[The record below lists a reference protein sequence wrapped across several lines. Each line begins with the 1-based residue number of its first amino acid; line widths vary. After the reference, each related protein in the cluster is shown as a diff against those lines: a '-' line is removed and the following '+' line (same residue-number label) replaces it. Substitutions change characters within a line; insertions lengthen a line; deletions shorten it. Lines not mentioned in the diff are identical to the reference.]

1 MKKRSLLAPIIFA
14 SLALIPLPLSAQYSG
29 LGKDNLDPAILKRY
43 APTPLP
49 PSVTRPIESILDVR
63 SPGLGMVT
71 PDGKKLFFTWGI
83 TGTVQVWRLDGAQK
97 FPVQVTGGQEA
108 TTIAGLTP
116 DGKYLLLSRDRQGE
130 ENPGLYLQSTDGG
143 ALEVIQH
150 TPKVQTALQ
159 YVDDNSRVIYF
170 SANDIKPDSYTI
182 YRYDLQTKQKTQISG
197 GDGIWWIADV
207 FVNPQTGDR
216 EKFLFAKATGSQSR
230 EYYEFDAKTKTTTP
244 MLGQNEQ
251 EDYSVQYGVNVN
263 EYLVLTPKFGEFRRL
278 YSYKNNKFIPIT
290 PELKADIASFDIDD
304 RRQRILYSI
313 NDGGYARLKAIA
325 ANTLKEIS
333 LPQFDN
339 ADHIRIGLT
348 TRNSRFTTI
357 GVETAKAP
365 RLSYVYDWQTN
376 KLTQW
381 VLPSTP
387 EIDTSKFTAAKLETY
402 TTRDGTAIPMFV
414 YRSSQCQNTAQN
426 LLAKPCPV
434 IVNFHGGP
442 EGQSIPGFNRYA
454 QLFVNAGFIFAEP
467 NVRGSEG
474 YGKTWLNADNGRDR
488 LKVIT
493 DIEDASIYIRKN
505 WQVNGLTPKIGILGG
520 SYGGYAALMGMSK
533 FAGSYDAGVSN
544 VGISNLLTFLTNTAP
559 YRRILRI
566 SEYGDPVKDRQAL
579 IDLSPV
585 TYSDRIKA
593 PLLIIQGANDPR
605 VPVGEAIQIQK
616 LLEQKK
622 IPSQLVIFPD
632 EGHGSSKRSNQVLE
646 IGYTLDFF
654 KKYLQN

>member
-1 MKKRSLLAPIIFA
+1 MNKRSQLLSIIFA
-14 SLALIPLPLSAQYSG
+14 SLTFSSLPAHAQYSG
-29 LGKDNLDPAILKRY
+29 LGKDSLDPAILKRY
-43 APTPLP
+43 APPTLP
-49 PSVTRPIESILDVR
+49 PNITRPIESMLDVR

-71 PDGKKLFFTWGI
+71 PDGKRMFFTWGI

-97 FPVQVTGGQEA
+97 FPSQVTGGQDA
-108 TTIAGLTP
+108 TTIAGMTP

-130 ENPGLYLQSTDGG
+130 ENAGLYLQSSNGG
-143 ALEVIQH
+143 ELEVIQH
-150 TPKVQTALQ
+150 LAGVRTSLQ
-159 YVDDNSRVIYF
+159 YIDNDSRTIYF
-170 SANDIKPDSYTI
+170 SANDIKPDSYVI
-182 YRYDLQTKQKTQISG
+182 YRYDLQTKKKVQISG
-197 GDGIWWIADV
+197 GDGVWWIADV

-230 EYYEFDAKTKTTTP
+230 EYYEFDVKTRQTTP
-244 MLGQNEQ
+244 LLGQNEQ
-251 EDYSVQYGVNVN
+251 QEYEVSYGVTAAD
-263 EYLVLTPKFGEFRRL
+263 YLVLTPKFSEFRRL
-278 YSYKNNKFIPIT
+278 YRYKDKKFTPIT
-290 PELKADIASFDIDD
+290 PELKADVASFDIDD

-313 NDGGYARLKAIA
+313 NDGGYTRLKAIA
-325 ANTLKEIS
+325 ANNFEAID
-333 LPQFDN
+333 LPQFAN
-339 ADHIRIGLT
+339 ADHIYTGST
-348 TRNSRFTTI
+348 TRNGRFTTM

-365 RLSYVYDWQTN
+365 RLSYVYDWKTQ

-387 EIDTSKFTAAKLETY
+387 EIDTSKFTAAKLENY
-402 TTRDGTAIPMFV
+402 TTRDGTKIPMFV
-414 YRSSQCQNTAQN
+414 YRSPNCEITAQDPPE
-426 LLAKPCPV
+426 KPCPV
-434 IVNFHGGP
+434 IVHFHGGP
-442 EGQSIPGFNRYA
+442 EGQSKTGFNRYA
-454 QLFVNAGFIFAEP
+454 QLFVNAGFVFVEP

-488 LKVIT
+488 LKVVT

-505 WQVNGLTPKIGILGG
+505 WQINNITPKIGILGG
-520 SYGGYAALMGMSK
+520 SYGGYSALMGMSK
-533 FAGSYDAGVSN
+533 FAGSYDAGVSI
-544 VGISNLLTFLTNTAP
+544 VGISNLITFLNNTAP

-605 VPVGEAIQIQK
+605 VPVGEALQIQK
-616 LLEQKK
+616 ILEQKK
-622 IPSQLVIFPD
+622 VPSQLVIFPD

-654 KKYLQN
+654 KKYL

>member
-14 SLALIPLPLSAQYSG
+14 SLAFIALPLSAQYSG

-97 FPVQVTGGQEA
+97 FPVQVTGGQES
-108 TTIAGLTP
+108 TTIAGMTP

-159 YVDDNSRVIYF
+159 YVDNNSRVIYF

-182 YRYDLQTKQKTQISG
+182 YRYDFQTKQKTQISG

-207 FVNPQTGDR
+207 FVNPKTGDR

-230 EYYEFDAKTKTTTP
+230 EYYDFDVKTRVTTP

-251 EDYSVQYGVNVN
+251 EDYSVQYGVNVD
-263 EYLVLTPKFGEFRRL
+263 EYLVLTPKFSEFRRL
-278 YSYKNNKFIPIT
+278 YSYKNNKFTPIT
-290 PELKADIASFDIDD
+290 PELKADIANFDIDD

-313 NDGGYARLKAIA
+313 NDGGYTRLKAIA

-339 ADHIRIGLT
+339 ADHIRIGST
-348 TRNSRFTTI
+348 TRNGRFTTI

-402 TTRDGTAIPMFV
+402 TTRDSTAIPMFV
-414 YRSSQCQNTAQN
+414 YRSSQCEITVEKP
-426 LLAKPCPV
+426 LEKPCPV

-442 EGQSIPGFNRYA
+442 EGQSTPGFNRYA
-454 QLFVNAGFIFAEP
+454 QLFVNAGFIFVEP

-505 WQVNGLTPKIGILGG
+505 WQVNGITPKIGILGG

-544 VGISNLLTFLTNTAP
+544 VGISNLVTFLTNTAP

-654 KKYLQN
+654 KKYLQ